1 MTLVNARAAFEKAV
15 TDAVV
20 AADNT
25 VSVIND
31 NVPFTTPGKTKKYI
45 IMNLSFNQSTIQN
58 QGAAS
63 DYYAGVIQCNIYVPK
78 NKGTSVVSAIS
89 ESVIDGLISVN
100 ASNYSDTFS
109 VKPRVQDING
119 PTMLE
124 IEDRS
129 HFVGVISCQFS
140 ANAQY
145 NKVAILIL

>member
-1 MTLVNARAAFEKAV
+1 MTLVNSRAAFEKAV

-25 VSVIND
+25 VSVVYD
-31 NVPFTTPGKTKKYI
+31 NVTFVTPWKTKKYVV
-45 IMNLSFNQSTIQN
+45 MTINYTQATLQN
-58 QGAAS
+58 QGAATDFYS
-63 DYYAGVIQCNIYVPK
+63 GVIQCNIYVPK
-78 NKGTSVVSAIS
+78 SKGTSQLS
-89 ESVIDGLISVN
+89 EIAEAVIDGLTSVN
-100 ASNYSDTFS
+100 ASGYTDTFS

-140 ANAQY
+140 ANA
-145 NKVAILIL
+145 